1 MHEPRSSF
9 LNALECGGPGC
20 LISTMGARALV
31 SEVSR
36 RGAPS
41 NQAFTCSRYCHVEHH
56 GGPFR
61 SRPDLVRGTDVI
73 ATPTQPTAGSARRR
87 QLHHS
92 HEIQAWHACWL
103 AGWLAGFAPRQS
115 PYASEQATFLNLHGH
130 DETDSVVVDC
140 PRVAAC
146 CLSLLS
152 PHPE

>member
-1 MHEPRSSF
+1 MAVPS
-9 LNALECGGPGC
+9 
-20 LISTMGARALV
+20 ALV
-31 SEVSR
+31 PIWYEARTSSPHPHSLQRVLR
-36 RGAPS
+36 VGG
-41 NQAFTCSRYCHVEHH
+41 NFIILTRY
-56 GGPFR
+56 
-61 SRPDLVRGTDVI
+61 RPGM
-73 ATPTQPTAGSARRR
+73 
-87 QLHHS
+87 
-92 HEIQAWHACWL
+92 L